1 MPLRQFSA
9 FLLFLC
15 CSIAANSQN
24 NIPGHYSFPDED
36 TGLYAPATFPPLIS
50 SGELTES
57 AERLLSG
64 TAVPDVSL
72 TVAPTGKDRKQS
84 FFRTPYARFIIP
96 TAMITYGVVTR
107 GNPLLLKGDHW
118 IHENISN
125 VFPGKATF
133 DDFTQYVPLAAL
145 YGLDLCG
152 VKAEHR
158 VLDRTVIAAT
168 SYLIMAA
175 AVNAIK
181 LTIHVQRPDGTSSNS
196 FPSGHTAT
204 AFTGAHLLFR
214 EYYKTSPWIGVAGY
228 AVASLTGIMRMMNKR
243 HWFSDVITG
252 AGIGIASVELAY
264 LLYPVF
270 ERWIYGDKRRNGRG
284 STTAMTIA
292 PIASH
297 GYIGAGFS
305 CVF

>member
-1 MPLRQFSA
+1 MPFRQFSA

-24 NIPGHYSFPDED
+24 NTTHYSFPQKD
-36 TGLYAPATFPPLIS
+36 TVLYAPAPTFPPLIS

-57 AERLLSG
+57 AERILSG
-64 TAVPDVSL
+64 TAVPDGAL
-72 TVAPTGKDRKQS
+72 IVAPAEKERKQS

-96 TAMITYGVVTR
+96 TSMITYGIVTR
-107 GNPLLLKGDHW
+107 GNPLLLKVDHS
-118 IHENISN
+118 INESITN
-125 VFPGKATF
+125 VFPSKAPF

-152 VKAEHR
+152 VKAGHR

-175 AVNAIK
+175 AVNAMK
-181 LTIHVQRPDGTSSNS
+181 LTIHVPRPDGTSSNS

-270 ERWIYGDKRRNGRG
+270 ERWIYGDKQHSGR
-284 STTAMTIA
+284 TTAMTIA
-292 PIASH
+292 PIASL